1 MFKPKQTRSA
11 TNNAK
16 RKVIIDDDENGEDE
30 DFWWY
35 VLEKVFVIFDL
46 KQIDLKLSF
55 LWFVMLSILC
65 NIFWGN

>member
-30 DFWWY
+30 DF
-35 VLEKVFVIFDL
+35 
-46 KQIDLKLSF
+46 
-55 LWFVMLSILC
+55 
-65 NIFWGN
+65 